1 MQGNEHFKNY
11 FRFQSYCYNPQT
23 ACPLHCRQTGRI
35 CHNATKTMPWHVRL
49 SFQKVSPVSS
59 KQTSRRTLT
68 ALPHRKTS
76 PFACHICLL
85 YCIKWAILGCEMRHI
100 ALQKALY
107 CILKGHLLRSGRAF
121 SGIKSVIFRAH
132 IVYSAHNNLSH
143 THHYGCTHFLAVFAA
158 VLLLFSN
165 IARIGGVRKIRKKG
179 NWHKRL
185 QYENAS
191 LRQAYVCRIAAIG
204 TAICKKIKKYRKH
217 PITKVHAHTFLIY
230 KKHILSKT

>member
-23 ACPLHCRQTGRI
+23 ACPLHCRQTGRS

-76 PFACHICLL
+76 RFACHICLL
-85 YCIKWAILGCEMRHI
+85 YCIKCAILGCKMRHI
-100 ALQKALY
+100 ALQKALF
-107 CILKGHLLRSGRAF
+107 CILKGHLLRSGHAF

-143 THHYGCTHFLAVFAA
+143 TPLRLHTFPCGFCGRPAFIFKHRPYWRGSENQKGRELAQ
-158 VLLLFSN
+158 
-165 IARIGGVRKIRKKG
+165 K
-179 NWHKRL
+179 
-185 QYENAS
+185 
-191 LRQAYVCRIAAIG
+191 AAI
-204 TAICKKIKKYRKH
+204 
-217 PITKVHAHTFLIY
+217 
-230 KKHILSKT
+230 

>member
-1 MQGNEHFKNY
+1 M
-11 FRFQSYCYNPQT
+11 S
-23 ACPLHCRQTGRI
+23 I
-35 CHNATKTMPWHVRL
+35 
-49 SFQKVSPVSS
+49 
-59 KQTSRRTLT
+59 
-68 ALPHRKTS
+68 ALPTDGTHLSQCYQDNALACQIVISKSLTRFIKTDKPQNAHGTS
-76 PFACHICLL
+76 APQNKPICMPYMPALL
-85 YCIKWAILGCEMRHI
+85 HKMRHFRMRN
-100 ALQKALY
+100 APYCTAKALY

>member
-1 MQGNEHFKNY
+1 M
-11 FRFQSYCYNPQT
+11 S
-23 ACPLHCRQTGRI
+23 I
-35 CHNATKTMPWHVRL
+35 
-49 SFQKVSPVSS
+49 
-59 KQTSRRTLT
+59 
-68 ALPHRKTS
+68 ALPTDGTHLSQCYQDNALACQIVISKSLTRFIKTDKPQNAHGTS
-76 PFACHICLL
+76 APQN
-85 YCIKWAILGCEMRHI
+85 KPILGCEMRHI